1 MKKLIFDVDGTI
13 LDSMHIWINPQ
24 NELFSKYGFVLE
36 DLSAEKKGIIE
47 ALSYEDMCQYIADE
61 IATDMTYQEVVDH
74 FDHIII
80 NAYKNELIP
89 KEGNLEKLKEL
100 KEAGY
105 KMSVASSTPF
115 RLIEMALKRLGIFDY
130 FDFFATPDIVG
141 GKKSEPKFW
150 IYSYENH
157 KANPEDCILFDDA
170 LYAIKAAK
178 KEGIKTIG
186 LEDFPWNKNEWE
198 QIVDEADMV
207 IKSLADL
214 DLENLK

>member
-74 FDHIII
+74 FDQIII
-80 NAYKNELIP
+80 NAYKNELMP

-115 RLIEMALKRLGIFDY
+115 RLIEMALKRLGVFDY
-130 FDFFATPDIVG
+130 FDFFATPDIVKS
-141 GKKSEPKFW
+141 KKSEPEFW

-157 KANPEDCILFDDA
+157 KAAPEDCILFDDA

-186 LEDFPWNKNEWE
+186 LEDFPWNKNEWD
-198 QIVDEADMV
+198 QIVDDADMV

-214 DLENLK
+214 DIKDLK